1 MKFPQTGV
9 HTPPMII
16 WGFHMTNKNSPDTPG
31 RTKNEQMKQKL
42 LTRMFVAVLLV
53 VSFSHGHASRNCTSG
68 KQEIIS
74 KSILSAPAVH
84 FGPLDIFKW

>member
-1 MKFPQTGV
+1 
-9 HTPPMII
+9 
-16 WGFHMTNKNSPDTPG
+16 
-31 RTKNEQMKQKL
+31 
-42 LTRMFVAVLLV
+42 MFVAVLLV

-74 KSILSAPAVH
+74 KSILSVPAVH